1 MLLDRTVYI
10 DKCLSILNTQ
20 QFEQLDISPTAANE
34 NKIQRALQKI
44 KSKFTQ
50 QEYKRLYPTRSNAGK
65 FYGTAKLHKLST
77 FGTVDQLPLRP
88 IISNI
93 GTASY

>member
-1 MLLDRTVYI
+1 MLI
-10 DKCLSILNTQ
+10 ILSNQ
-20 QFEQLDISPTAANE
+20 QFQELDVSPTAANE
-34 NKIQRALQKI
+34 YKIQRALRKI
-44 KSKFTQ
+44 KSKFIQ
-50 QEYKRLYPTRSNAGK
+50 QEYKRLYLTGSNAGK
-65 FYGTAKLHKLST
+65 FYGTAKLHKLPT